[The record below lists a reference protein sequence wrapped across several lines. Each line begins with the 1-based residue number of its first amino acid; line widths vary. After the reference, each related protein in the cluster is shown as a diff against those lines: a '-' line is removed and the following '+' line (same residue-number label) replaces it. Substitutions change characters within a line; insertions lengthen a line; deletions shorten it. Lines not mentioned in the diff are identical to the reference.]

1 MSQID
6 NETSVSPLDLVAE
19 GEAIVIVDVRKPAA
33 RASSGLQIPGS
44 IWRHPFD
51 AVNWASAFEGRRVA
65 VFCVHGHEVS
75 RAVRGFLED
84 CGVEARLIEGGFEAW
99 RSAGLSVAPVEPSD
113 D

>member
-6 NETSVSPLDLVAE
+6 NETSVSPLDLVAD

-33 RASSGLQIPGS
+33 RAGSGLQISGAT
-44 IWRHPFD
+44 WRHPFD
-51 AVNWASAFEGRRVA
+51 AANWADAFRGRRVA
-65 VFCVHGHEVS
+65 VYCVHGHEVS

-84 CGVEARLIEGGFEAW
+84 CGVKARLIEGGFEAW
-99 RSAGLSVAPVEPSD
+99 RDAGLPVEPVGMSD